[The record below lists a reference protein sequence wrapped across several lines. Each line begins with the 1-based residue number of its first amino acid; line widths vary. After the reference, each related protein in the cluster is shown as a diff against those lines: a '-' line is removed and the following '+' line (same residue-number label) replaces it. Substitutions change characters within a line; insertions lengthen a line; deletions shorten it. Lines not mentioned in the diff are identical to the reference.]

1 MEITPTTLILVS
13 VTCLI
18 LGFIASLLLNTLKDD
33 EDLPDTVVD
42 QTPPGGRKGRY
53 TIIARLW
60 RERGAGKLV
69 VEMDGRSF
77 LTPEALDPAQRER
90 LETSA
95 RELRAWLGMGLEGI
109 SVPPPATAP
118 AIAQVPTPP
127 PPVMETSPAATPQS
141 YAPPQP
147 YAVRTPAAPVRPV
160 SSVSNARG
168 VTPLAG
174 KPAGKEEPAPAPK
187 SIVMQIED
195 ILQDMIAGTPMET
208 RGIHL
213 TEDPVR
219 GVRVQVG
226 VQFFD
231 GIDAV
236 TDPEVKATIRQ
247 AVAAWEATQ

>member
-13 VTCLI
+13 VTCLV

-33 EDLPDTVVD
+33 EDLPDTGVD

-53 TIIARLW
+53 TVIARLW

-77 LTPEALDPAQRER
+77 LTPEALDATQRER
-90 LETSA
+90 LVTSA
-95 RELRAWLGMGLEGI
+95 RELRAWLGMGLEGV
-109 SVPPPATAP
+109 SNPPPAAAP
-118 AIAQVPTPP
+118 VTTPP
-127 PPVMETSPAATPQS
+127 PPVMRAAPASTPP
-141 YAPPQP
+141 APQP
-147 YAVRTPAAPVRPV
+147 YAVQTPAPAAPLRPAPV
-160 SSVSNARG
+160 VSNARG

-174 KPAGKEEPAPAPK
+174 KPVGKEEVVPAPK

-236 TDPEVKATIRQ
+236 ADPEVKATIRK
-247 AVAAWEATQ
+247 AVETWEATQ

>member
-13 VTCLI
+13 LTCLV

-33 EDLPDTVVD
+33 EDLPDAGVD

-53 TIIARLW
+53 TVITRLW

-77 LTPEALDPAQRER
+77 VTPEALDATQRER

-95 RELRAWLGMGLEGI
+95 RELRAWLGMGLEGV
-109 SVPPPATAP
+109 SAPPPAAAP
-118 AIAQVPTPP
+118 VTTPL
-127 PPVMETSPAATPQS
+127 PPVMQAAPASTPP
-141 YAPPQP
+141 APQP
-147 YAVRTPAAPVRPV
+147 YAVQTPAPAAPFRPAPA
-160 SSVSNARG
+160 VSNARG
-168 VTPLAG
+168 VTPQAG
-174 KPAGKEEPAPAPK
+174 KPAGKEEAAPAPK
-187 SIVMQIED
+187 SIVMQIDD

-236 TDPEVKATIRQ
+236 TDPEVKATIRK
-247 AVAAWEATQ
+247 AVEAWEATQ